1 MNLLFPSKFERLA
14 TLDALIRALEDAR
27 ERVNQGA
34 VLPTFDRGLFERLL
48 EGFDFKD
55 PLSLD
60 HVLVWTIQQME
71 TGLTHIAHP
80 RYFGLFNPTPTF
92 PAQCADLITA
102 VFNPQLATSTTSPA
116 ATAIEAHVIRAMTQR
131 FGLPPDATGHFTT
144 GGAEAN
150 YTALLLA
157 LTRAKPAFAKDGAA
171 VFRRP
176 TFYISADSH
185 LAWLKIAHQAGIGR
199 SAVRLVNT
207 DGQGQMN
214 HAALMAMIEEDYDAG
229 CQPIMIVAT
238 AGTTN
243 AGMIDPLRDCAALA
257 RHRHLWFHVDAA
269 WGGGAI
275 ASDKHKSCLAGID
288 LADSITVDAHKWFA
302 ATMGCGMLLT
312 RWPALLAETFQ
323 VSTSYMPS
331 NLGADP
337 YVNSV
342 QWSRRFLGLR
352 LFLSLAVAGWQGYG
366 AHVERTLELAE
377 HLKGRL
383 LAKGWRVCNQSPLG
397 VICTVPPDTTS
408 NEVVDR
414 VLASGNV
421 WVSRAK
427 FEGQDVVRA
436 CVTSGE
442 TSEYD
447 IAVLMDCLEGKDG

>member
-1 MNLLFPSKFERLA
+1 MNPLFPSKLERLSV
-14 TLDALIRALEDAR
+14 LDALIRALEDAR
-27 ERVNQGA
+27 VRVNGGK
-34 VLPTFDRGLFERLL
+34 VLPTFDRAIFARELARVDFAKGIPLDRLL
-48 EGFDFKD
+48 W
-55 PLSLD
+55 
-60 HVLVWTIQQME
+60 WTIDQME

-92 PAQCADLITA
+92 PAQCADLVAA

-116 ATAIEAHVIRAMTQR
+116 ATAIETHVIHALTQR
-131 FGLPPDATGHFTT
+131 FGLPTDATGHFTT

-157 LTRAKPAFAKDGAA
+157 LTRACPTFAQDG
-171 VFRRP
+171 VGNLRP
-176 TFYISADSH
+176 TFYISTDSH

-199 SAVRLVNT
+199 SAVRQIKTN
-207 DGQGQMN
+207 GHGRMN
-214 HAALMAMIEEDYDAG
+214 VFALRETIDQDIAAGMH
-229 CQPIMIVAT
+229 PVMIVAT

-243 AGMIDPLRDCAALA
+243 AGMIDPLMSCADVANK
-257 RHRHLWFHVDAA
+257 RGLWFHVDAA
-269 WGGGAI
+269 WGGAAI
-275 ASDKHKSCLAGID
+275 ASEKHRSCLAGIER
-288 LADSITVDAHKWFA
+288 ADSITVDAHKWFA

-312 RWPALLAETFQ
+312 RWPVLVAETFQ

-337 YVNSV
+337 YVNSI

-377 HLKGRL
+377 QVKERL

-397 VICTVPPDTTS
+397 VICTVPPNSTAQ
-408 NEVVDR
+408 EVVNR

-421 WVSRAK
+421 WVSLAK
-427 FEGQDVVRA
+427 YEGQDVVRA

-442 TSEYD
+442 TSEND
-447 IAVLMDCLEGKDG
+447 IAVLIDCLEG